1 MIAKVNKE
9 EQKMGKVMVHNTH
22 GKDDVER
29 ATLAFVV
36 GNAGLSSSQEM
47 TVLLTIDGV
56 WVGTN
61 GYTEGLQA
69 DGFAPLGDVV
79 KQFVENGGTIWVCG
93 ACAKPRGIAPEQLIP
108 GAQIVGAATA
118 VEAMVNGAQTLSF

>member
-1 MIAKVNKE
+1 
-9 EQKMGKVMVHNTH
+9 MGKVMVHNTH

-36 GNAGLSSSQEM
+36 GNAGLSSGQEVTM
-47 TVLLTIDGV
+47 LLTIEGV
-56 WVGTN
+56 WVATR
-61 GYTEGLQA
+61 GYAEGLQA
-69 DGFAPLGDVV
+69 DGFAPLADVV
-79 KQFVENGGTIWVCG
+79 TQFMGSGGVIWVCG
-93 ACAKPRGIAPEQLIP
+93 ACAKPRGITQEQLLD